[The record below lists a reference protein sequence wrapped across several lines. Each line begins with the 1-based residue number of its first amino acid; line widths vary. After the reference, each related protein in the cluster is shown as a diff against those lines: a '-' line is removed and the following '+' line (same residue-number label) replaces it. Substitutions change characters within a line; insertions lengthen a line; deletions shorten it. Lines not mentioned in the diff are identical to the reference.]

1 MNTSHPLNA
10 IKAFLSR
17 FVIYP
22 SEHELI
28 AHTAWIIHTHL
39 MDEWDTTPRLAF
51 LSSEPASGKSRAL
64 EVTAQLVPRAIE
76 PVNVSPAYLFRRT
89 ASADGR
95 PTILHDEIDTVFG
108 PKAKDNE
115 DVRGF
120 INAGYRKHSK
130 YGRCVSNK
138 NGQFTTEDIPA
149 FCAVAVA
156 GLGNLPDTILSRSVI
171 VRMKR
176 RAPHE
181 TVEPFRVTKFQD
193 EASAIRH
200 HIEQWASQCKNLLA
214 NMKPLPR
221 EVTDRDAD
229 VWEALIAIGDRA
241 DEQWSQAIRVTAVTL
256 VTLKKQTPQSLGI
269 LLLSDTKAIF
279 DNKKVNSISTKE
291 LLFELNNLTTSPWG
305 DLEHRLLDDR
315 RLSAILKPYG
325 VKSETIRTSES
336 PCKGYKL
343 DSFKDAFIRYLPA
356 CTPQISVASVTTQ
369 H

>member
-10 IKAFLSR
+10 VKAFLSR

-22 SEHELI
+22 SEYELI
-28 AHTAWIIHTHL
+28 AHTAWIVHTHL

-130 YGRCVSNK
+130 YGRCVGK

-149 FCAVAVA
+149 YCAVAVA

-181 TVEPFRVTKFQD
+181 AVEPFRVSKF
-193 EASAIRH
+193 EAEALAISQ
-200 HIEQWASQCKNLLA
+200 HIEQWASQRKDLLA
-214 NMKPLPR
+214 NMKPLPP

-229 VWEALIAIGDRA
+229 VWEALIAIGDCA
-241 DEQWSQAIRVTAVTL
+241 DEHWSQAIRVTAVTL
-256 VTLKKQTPQSLGI
+256 VTLKREAPQSLGI
-269 LLLSDTKAIF
+269 LLLNDIRAIF
-279 DNKKVNSISTKE
+279 DNKNVQSISTKE
-291 LLFELNNLTTSPWG
+291 LLFELTNLTTSPWA
-305 DLEHRLLDDR
+305 DLENRLLNDR
-315 RLSAILKPYG
+315 KLSAILKPYG
-325 VKSETIRTSES
+325 VGSDTIRVGES
-336 PCKGYKL
+336 ICKGYKL
-343 DSFKDAFIRYLPA
+343 DFFKDAFIRYLPA
-356 CTPQISVASVTTQ
+356 RSP
-369 H
+369 

>member
-28 AHTAWIIHTHL
+28 THTAWIVHAHL

-76 PVNVSPAYLFRRT
+76 PVNASPAYLFRRT

-130 YGRCVSNK
+130 FGRCVGNK

-149 FCAVAVA
+149 YCAVAVA
-156 GLGNLPDTILSRSVI
+156 GLGNLPETILSRSVI

-181 TVEPFRVTKFQD
+181 AVEPFRLSKF
-193 EASAIRH
+193 EAEALAIRL
-200 HIEQWASQCKNLLA
+200 HIEQWASQHKDLLA
-214 NMKPLPR
+214 NMKPLPP

-229 VWEALIAIGDRA
+229 VWEALIAIGDCA
-241 DEQWSQAIRVTAVTL
+241 DEHWSKAIRVTAVTL
-256 VTLKKQTPQSLGI
+256 VTLKREAPQSLGI
-269 LLLSDTKAIF
+269 LLLSDIKGIF
-279 DNKKVNSISTKE
+279 DNKKVQSISTKE
-291 LLFELNNLTTSPWG
+291 LLFELNNITTSPWG
-305 DLEHRLLDDR
+305 DLDHKELDDR
-315 RLSAILKPYG
+315 RLGRFLKPYG
-325 VKSETIRTSES
+325 VKSETLRADTSA
-336 PCKGYKL
+336 CKGYKL
-343 DSFKDAFIRYLPA
+343 DSFKDAFTRYIPA
-356 CTPQISVASVTTQ
+356 PSP
-369 H
+369 

>member
-28 AHTAWIIHTHL
+28 AHTAWIVHTHL

-181 TVEPFRVTKFQD
+181 AVEPFRVTKFQD
-193 EASAIRH
+193 EASAIRLH
-200 HIEQWASQCKNLLA
+200 TEQWASQCKDLLA
-214 NMKPLPR
+214 NMKSLPP

-229 VWEALIAIGDRA
+229 IWEALIAIGDRA

-256 VTLKKQTPQSLGI
+256 VTLKREAPQSLGI
-269 LLLSDTKAIF
+269 LLLSDIKAIF
-279 DNKKVNSISTKE
+279 DNKKVQSISTKE
-291 LLFELNNLTTSPWG
+291 LLFELNSLTTSPWA
-305 DLEHRLLDDR
+305 DLEHRPLEDR
-315 RLSAILKPYG
+315 KLSAILKPYG
-325 VKSETIRTSES
+325 VKSETIRVSES
-336 PCKGYKL
+336 ICKGYKL
-343 DSFKDAFIRYLPA
+343 DFFKDAFIRYLPA
-356 CTPQISVASVTTQ
+356 PSP
-369 H
+369 

>member
-10 IKAFLSR
+10 VKAFLSR

-28 AHTAWIIHTHL
+28 AHTAWIVHAHL
-39 MDEWDTTPRLAF
+39 MDEWDSTPRLAF

-89 ASADGR
+89 TSADGR

-130 YGRCVSNK
+130 YGRCVGK

-149 FCAVAVA
+149 YCAVAVA

-181 TVEPFRVTKFQD
+181 AVEPFRVSKFQE
-193 EASAIRH
+193 EASAIRQ
-200 HIEQWASQCKNLLA
+200 HIEQWASQHKDLLA
-214 NMKPLPR
+214 NMKPLPP

-229 VWEALIAIGDRA
+229 VWEALIAIGDCA
-241 DEQWSQAIRVTAVTL
+241 DEHWSQAIRVTAVTL
-256 VTLKKQTPQSLGI
+256 VTLKREAPQSLGI
-269 LLLSDTKAIF
+269 LLLSDIKAIF
-279 DNKKVNSISTKE
+279 DNKKVQSISTKE
-291 LLFELNNLTTSPWG
+291 LLFELNSLTTSPWA
-305 DLEHRLLDDR
+305 DLEHRPLEDR
-315 RLSAILKPYG
+315 KLSAILKPYG
-325 VKSETIRTSES
+325 VKSETIRVSES
-336 PCKGYKL
+336 ICKGYKL
-343 DSFKDAFIRYLPA
+343 DFFKDAFIRYLPA
-356 CTPQISVASVTTQ
+356 CTP
-369 H
+369 

>member
-1 MNTSHPLNA
+1 MTVSHPLNA

-28 AHTAWIIHTHL
+28 AHTAWIVHTHL

-76 PVNVSPAYLFRRT
+76 PVNASPAYLFRRT
-89 ASADGR
+89 ASTEGR

-130 YGRCVSNK
+130 YGRCVGNK
-138 NGQFTTEDIPA
+138 NGQISTEDIPA
-149 FCAVAVA
+149 YCAVAVA

-181 TVEPFRVTKFQD
+181 AVEPFRASKFEA
-193 EASAIRH
+193 EASAIRQ
-200 HIEQWASQCKNLLA
+200 HIEQWASQQKDLLV
-214 NMKPLPR
+214 NMKPLPP

-229 VWEALIAIGDRA
+229 VWEALIAIGDCA

-256 VTLKKQTPQSLGI
+256 VTLKREAPQSLGI
-269 LLLSDTKAIF
+269 LLLSDIKGIF
-279 DNKKVNSISTKE
+279 EKKKVQSISTKE
-291 LLFELNNLTTSPWG
+291 LLFELNNITTSPWG
-305 DLEHRLLDDR
+305 DLDHKELDDR
-315 RLSAILKPYG
+315 RLGRFLKPYG
-325 VKSETIRTSES
+325 VKSETLRGDTSA
-336 PCKGYKL
+336 CKGYKL
-343 DSFKDAFIRYLPA
+343 DSFKDAFTRYIPA
-356 CTPQISVASVTTQ
+356 PSP
-369 H
+369 

>member
-28 AHTAWIIHTHL
+28 AHTAWIVHAHL

-76 PVNVSPAYLFRRT
+76 PVNASPAYLFRRT

-130 YGRCVSNK
+130 YGRCVGNR

-149 FCAVAVA
+149 YCAVAVA

-181 TVEPFRVTKFQD
+181 AVEPFRVSKFQ
-193 EASAIRH
+193 EESSAIRQ
-200 HIEQWASQCKNLLA
+200 HIEQWASQRKDLLA
-214 NMKPLPR
+214 NMNPLPS

-229 VWEALIAIGDRA
+229 VWEALIAIGDCA
-241 DEQWSQAIRVTAVTL
+241 DEPWSQAIRVTAVTL
-256 VTLKKQTPQSLGI
+256 VTLKREPPQSLGI
-269 LLLSDTKAIF
+269 QLLSDIKAIF
-279 DNKKVNSISTKE
+279 DHKKVKSISTKE
-291 LLFELNNLTTSPWG
+291 LLFELNELTTCPWE
-305 DLEHRLLDDR
+305 DSEHVKLDER
-315 RLSAILKPYG
+315 KLSKFIKPYG
-325 VKSETIRTSES
+325 VKSDSIRFGEVV
-336 PCKGYKL
+336 CKGYKL
-343 DSFKDAFIRYLPA
+343 DFFKDAFTRYLPA
-356 CTPQISVASVTTQ
+356 STT
-369 H
+369 

>member
-1 MNTSHPLNA
+1 MNPSHPLNA
-10 IKAFLSR
+10 IKAFPSR

-28 AHTAWIIHTHL
+28 AHTAWIVHAHL
-39 MDEWDTTPRLAF
+39 MHEWDSTPRLAF
-51 LSSEPASGKSRAL
+51 LSHEPASGKSRAL

-108 PKAKDNE
+108 PKAKDHE

-130 YGRCVSNK
+130 YGRCVGNK

-149 FCAVAVA
+149 YCAVAVA

-181 TVEPFRVTKFQD
+181 AVEPFRVSKFEA
-193 EASAIRH
+193 EASAIRQ
-200 HIEQWASQCKNLLA
+200 HIEQWASQRKDLLS
-214 NMKPLPR
+214 NMKPLPP

-229 VWEALIAIGDRA
+229 VWEALIAIGDCA

-256 VTLKKQTPQSLGI
+256 VTLKREAPQSLGI
-269 LLLSDTKAIF
+269 LLLSDIRAIF
-279 DNKKVNSISTKE
+279 DNKNIQSISTKV
-291 LLFELNNLTTSPWG
+291 LLLELNNLTTSPWG
-305 DLEHRLLDDR
+305 DLEHKELDDR
-315 RLSAILKPYG
+315 RLSRFLKPYA
-325 VKSETIRTSES
+325 VKSETLRTDASA
-336 PCKGYKL
+336 CKGYKL
-343 DSFKDAFIRYLPA
+343 DSFKDAFIRYLPSRI
-356 CTPQISVASVTTQ
+356 P
-369 H
+369 

>member
-28 AHTAWIIHTHL
+28 AHTAWIVHTHL
-39 MDEWDTTPRLAF
+39 MHEWDTTPRLAF

-130 YGRCVSNK
+130 YGRCVGNK
-138 NGQFTTEDIPA
+138 SGQFTTEDIPA

-156 GLGNLPDTILSRSVI
+156 GLGNLPDTILSRSII

-181 TVEPFRVTKFQD
+181 VVEPFRVSTFEA
-193 EASAIRH
+193 EASAIRQ
-200 HIEQWASQCKNLLA
+200 HIEYWASQRKELLA
-214 NMKPLPR
+214 NIKPLPP

-229 VWEALIAIGDRA
+229 VWEALIAIGDCA
-241 DEQWSQAIRVTAVTL
+241 DEHWSQAIRVTAVTL
-256 VTLKKQTPQSLGI
+256 VTLKKEAPQSLGI
-269 LLLSDTKAIF
+269 LLLSDIKAIL
-279 DNKKVNSISTKE
+279 DNKKVHSISTKE
-291 LLFELNNLTTSPWG
+291 LLFELNNITTSPWG
-305 DLEHRLLDDR
+305 DLENKELDDR
-315 RLSAILKPYG
+315 RLGRFIITYG
-325 VKSETIRTSES
+325 VKSETLRTDTSS
-336 PCKGYKL
+336 CKGYKL
-343 DSFKDAFIRYLPA
+343 DLFKDAFLRYLPA
-356 CTPQISVASVTTQ
+356 PSP
-369 H
+369 

>member
-1 MNTSHPLNA
+1 MNVSHPLNA

-17 FVIYP
+17 FIIYP

-28 AHTAWIIHTHL
+28 AHTAWIVHTHL

-76 PVNVSPAYLFRRT
+76 PVNASPAYLFRRT
-89 ASADGR
+89 ASTEGR

-130 YGRCVSNK
+130 YGRCVGNK
-138 NGQFTTEDIPA
+138 SGQFTTEDIPA

-181 TVEPFRVTKFQD
+181 AIEPFRVSKFEA
-193 EASAIRH
+193 EASAIRQ
-200 HIEQWASQCKNLLA
+200 HIEQWASQHKDLLA
-214 NMKPLPR
+214 NMKPLSNFFTALVCSSISLCGGER
-221 EVTDRDAD
+221 HLRRSTHGSRVLFFMFETDR
-229 VWEALIAIGDRA
+229 RA
-241 DEQWSQAIRVTAVTL
+241 GKVKKTQTHPLAPIVTVS
-256 VTLKKQTPQSLGI
+256 PQ
-269 LLLSDTKAIF
+269 
-279 DNKKVNSISTKE
+279 
-291 LLFELNNLTTSPWG
+291 
-305 DLEHRLLDDR
+305 R
-315 RLSAILKPYG
+315 
-325 VKSETIRTSES
+325 
-336 PCKGYKL
+336 
-343 DSFKDAFIRYLPA
+343 
-356 CTPQISVASVTTQ
+356 
-369 H
+369 